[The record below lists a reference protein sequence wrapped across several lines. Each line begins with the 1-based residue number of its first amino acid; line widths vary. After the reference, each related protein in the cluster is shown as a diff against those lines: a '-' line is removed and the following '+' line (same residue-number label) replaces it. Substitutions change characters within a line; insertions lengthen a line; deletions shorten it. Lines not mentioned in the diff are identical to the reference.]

1 MPTIE
6 QYALAILGAIGFGL
20 IIHVW
25 FGSSWQR
32 LALLL
37 VTLWSLQTGPQFI
50 YRWMSG
56 QEVVQEVIN
65 VTLLR
70 MMFTVA
76 AVVTLALVN
85 RYREGRYA

>member
-37 VTLWSLQTGPQFI
+37 VTLWSLQTGPQYI
-50 YRWMSG
+50 YRWLSG
-56 QEVVQEVIN
+56 QDVAQEVIS

-70 MMFTVA
+70 TTFTVV
-76 AVVTLALVN
+76 AVLSLAFLN
-85 RYREGRYA
+85 RFREDRDE